1 MSALL
6 DQKYAK
12 LFFLL
17 DSDGDGV
24 IAEDDF
30 ELMAER
36 VVIAFG
42 EQDTARGEEYA
53 QRMARYG
60 RALRAA
66 ADTDGDGRIDE
77 GEFGRALLRV
87 SDDFDTL
94 VGPLYE
100 AGFSLADRDGDGLVD
115 KRDFGTFMV
124 AVGVPEDAAGAAF
137 DALAD
142 QGGRLSRA
150 ALMAA
155 AAEYYRGAGPSAT
168 SGHLLFGAL

>member
-42 EQDTARGEEYA
+42 EQDTVRGEEYA
-53 QRMARYG
+53 ERMAHYW

-66 ADTDGDGRIDE
+66 ADTDGEGQVDE
-77 GEFGRALLRV
+77 GEFGRALRRV

-94 VGPLYE
+94 VAPLYE
-100 AGFSLADRDGDGLVD
+100 AGFRLADRDGDGLVA

-124 AVGVPEDAAGAAF
+124 AVGVPEDAAYTAF

-142 QGGRLSRA
+142 AEGRLSRA

-155 AAEYYRGAGPSAT
+155 AAEYYRGAEPSAGA
-168 SGHLLFGAL
+168 GHLLFGAL